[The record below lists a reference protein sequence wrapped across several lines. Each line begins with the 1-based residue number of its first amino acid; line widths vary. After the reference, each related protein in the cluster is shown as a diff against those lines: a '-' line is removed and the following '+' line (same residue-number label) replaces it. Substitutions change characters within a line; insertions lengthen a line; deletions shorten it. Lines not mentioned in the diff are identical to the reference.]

1 MSISCSHCHHSFRS
15 SVLDLPILDL
25 DSTFYYSAFM
35 EKEIHMERTSN
46 SDLMDF
52 VLLGKAG
59 KILPSL
65 VEGWV

>member
-1 MSISCSHCHHSFRS
+1 
-15 SVLDLPILDL
+15 
-25 DSTFYYSAFM
+25 M
-35 EKEIHMERTSN
+35 EKEIQIERTSN

-59 KILPSL
+59 GILPSL